1 MPDNGGVITLYFTEA
16 SRWHFIAPRVP
27 CPVAFSFSFSASSPL
42 LSLLLFKTCFWG
54 WISREHTPSICYPW
68 QEYLSYKPNDQVSEA
83 CRKVNISSFQR
94 LTDIMSC
101 GCFILPKESNSDFGL
116 QVALT
121 GSSSEIEN

>member
-1 MPDNGGVITLYFTEA
+1 MAVLTLSFTEA
-16 SRWHFIAPRVP
+16 SRRHFIAPASLVLWP
-27 CPVAFSFSFSASSPL
+27 SPSSFSASSAL

-54 WISREHTPSICYPW
+54 WISREHTPSMRCCPW

-83 CRKVNISSFQR
+83 CRKVNISSFHW
-94 LTDIMSC
+94 LPDIMSC